1 MENKIKI
8 DRPVIVEGKYDKN
21 TVSQVID
28 GVIVSVGGFGVFNK
42 KELQEM
48 LRLRAKEKGVLV
60 LTDSDGGGKQ
70 IRAYLA
76 GILPKDKVTHL
87 YIPQIL
93 GKEKRKDKPSKAG
106 LLGVEGMDRQTLAS
120 LFAPFATDTPQKQTA
135 KLTKARFYAD
145 GLSGNEG
152 SAQKRAALAQKM
164 NLPAD
169 ISANALLACVNLLL
183 SEEEYQALVAELNI
197 Y

>member
-42 KELQEM
+42 KEVQEM
-48 LRLRAKEKGVLV
+48 LRLLAKEKGVLV